1 MEWYHPDDR
10 PMPWKG
16 EADPYKI
23 WISEVILQQTRVKQ
37 GWDYYKAFI
46 KTFPNVETL
55 ASADIDQVMKQ
66 WQGLGYYS
74 RARNLHQGAQQIIR
88 LFDGH
93 LPASYNQLLSVKGI
107 GAYTAAAIAS
117 FAFNLPYPVVDGNVI
132 RVLSR
137 FFGIDKPATSKEG
150 KALFQKTAQDVLDRN
165 NPAIFNQ
172 AIMDFGAT
180 LCTPTQPLCSEC
192 PVRLNCIAFLEN
204 KINAL
209 PVRLPKA
216 IKRSR
221 YFNYIV
227 YRCNDNLMIFQRPMG
242 DIYAGMYEFYLTES
256 SDNQMLH
263 FGKAPFV
270 HKKDIK
276 IKEVVRLKKHILTH
290 QVLHPIFYIIETHI
304 MPDLTGGIV
313 VSIDELKRWA
323 FPKFIQQFI
332 DEYLMPST
340 GKATVSE

>member
-37 GWDYYKAFI
+37 GWDYYNAFI
-46 KTFPNVETL
+46 KAFPNVETL

-150 KALFQKTAQDVLDRN
+150 KALFHKASQEVLDRN
-165 NPAIFNQ
+165 KPSIFNQ

-180 LCTPTQPLCSEC
+180 LCTPVQPMCSEC
-192 PVRLNCIAFLEN
+192 PARQNCIAFLEN
-204 KINAL
+204 KINIL

-227 YRCNDNLMIFQRPMG
+227 YRCNDKLMIFQRPLG
-242 DIYAGMYEFYLTES
+242 DIYAGMYEFYLDES

-270 HKKDIK
+270 HKEDIK
-276 IKEVVRLKKHILTH
+276 IKDVVRLKKHILTH
-290 QVLHPIFYIIETHI
+290 QVLHPVFYFIETLI
-304 MPDLTGGIV
+304 MPDIPGGIV